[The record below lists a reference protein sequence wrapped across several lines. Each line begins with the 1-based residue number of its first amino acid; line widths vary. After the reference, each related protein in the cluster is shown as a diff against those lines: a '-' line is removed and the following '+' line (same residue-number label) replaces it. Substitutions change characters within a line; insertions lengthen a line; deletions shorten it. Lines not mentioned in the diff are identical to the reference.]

1 MSPHTKQLII
11 HYSDSHEILAE
22 SDLDNPLPQQSVMK
36 KDTVIAFDLHGVIF
50 QMSPLL
56 VIKHLIKC
64 PSKKSFFRLLL
75 NIPFMYHFIR
85 TICYKKVI
93 DEWIF
98 SFAKKYKDFAQIQT
112 TAFEVANAQKP
123 TPNIKKLLFKLKK
136 QHYKLYIFSNIG
148 EQSIAI
154 LQKRF
159 PEIFELFDTIIY
171 SSPKDNYVAKPSSA
185 AFEKL
190 FKTTAENQSY
200 VFIDDNKKNIK
211 KARDFN
217 IYGIRFINTLLLEDT
232 LHQIGILS

>member
-22 SDLDNPLPQQSVMK
+22 SDLDNPLHQSSIHK
-36 KDTVIAFDLHGVIF
+36 KNTIIAFDLHGVIF

-56 VIKHLIKC
+56 VVKHLLKC
-64 PSKKSFFRLLL
+64 PSKKSFFKLLC
-75 NIPFMYHFIR
+75 NIPFMYNFIR
-85 TICYKKVI
+85 TICCKKVI

-98 SFAKKYKDFAQIQT
+98 SFAKKYEDFAQIQT

-123 TPNIKKLLFKLKK
+123 MPSMKELLLKLKK
-136 QHYKLYIFSNIG
+136 QNYKLCIFSNIG
-148 EQSIAI
+148 EQSIAT

-185 AFEKL
+185 AFKKL
-190 FKTTAENQSY
+190 FETTDKDQSY

-211 KARDFN
+211 KARIFN
-217 IYGIRFINTLLLEDT
+217 IYGIRFINTLILEDT